1 MTCQEARISLGAYTL
16 GSLDTREEAE
26 VRAHLEACP
35 DCQREARELQ
45 ALPELLA
52 DLTIEEASGP
62 PQPSAE
68 LYESLRD
75 RALQEDRSSHA
86 RRRQLVLA
94 VAAGVAVLGLAGGAL
109 AIDRVQTAPKTYTA
123 SQGDIQLKVQLKS
136 QDTGT
141 AMNVKVRGLPAHTH
155 CQLIAVGVDGQREDA
170 GWWIADY
177 EGEATVTGNTAL
189 SRPDLTQIL
198 VVDSNGNTLVST
210 PV

>member
-62 PQPSAE
+62 PQPSSA
-68 LYESLRD
+68 LYESLRA
-75 RALQEDRSSHA
+75 RAIEEHHS
-86 RRRQLVLA
+86 RRRPVLLA
-94 VAAGVAVLGLAGGAL
+94 IAAGVAVVALAGGGL
-109 AIDRVQTAPKTYTA
+109 AIEQVATAPKTYTA
-123 SQGDIQLKVQLKS
+123 IQNDIRLQVQLKS
-136 QDTGT
+136 QDSGT
-141 AMNVKVRGLPAHTH
+141 ALTVKVRGLPAHTH
-155 CQLIAVGVDGQREDA
+155 CQLIAVGADGQREAA

-177 EGEATVTGNTAL
+177 EGEATVTGTTAL
-189 SRPDLTQIL
+189 SRPDLTEIL
-198 VVDSNGNTLVST
+198 VVDSDGNTLVST